1 MTRSRVIDRDKG
13 FAALIRLM
21 KSADSAAVK
30 VGILG
35 GDSELAEIAAANEF
49 GTDTIPSRPAF
60 RRAIDGGK
68 QEIGR
73 AAERLLGR
81 VVDRKMPVR
90 QALGQLG
97 LLGVRRVQREITTL
111 KDPPNAPRTIAQKG
125 SSNPLIDTGRLR
137 RAVTHE
143 VVTGAEAA
151 EAKRQGARDSG
162 VRR

>member
-1 MTRSRVIDRDKG
+1 MTRSRVIDRDRG
-13 FAALIRLM
+13 FTALIQLL
-21 KSADSAAVK
+21 KTADKAAVK

-35 GDSELAEIAAANEF
+35 DEELATIAAANEF
-49 GTDTIPSRPAF
+49 GTARIPSRPAF

-81 VVDRKMPVR
+81 VVDRRLPVV

-111 KDPPNAPRTIAQKG
+111 REPPNAASTIAAKG

-151 EAKRQGARDSG
+151 EARRQSARDQG
-162 VRR
+162 VR